1 MITLTPKRPRSVPVE
16 PDLDLSGLATPGM
29 ETSCLDEFSPLSS
42 TGNPDDSEYEDLHPT
57 PRRIVVPRS
66 ARRVLGRELKLNALK
81 YTQASNVLL
90 ESLPDYAPRNA
101 HG

>member
-1 MITLTPKRPRSVPVE
+1 MISLTPKRPRSVPIAS
-16 PDLDLSGLATPGM
+16 DLDLSGLATPGM
-29 ETSCLDEFSPLSS
+29 ETSGLDEFSPLSS
-42 TGNPDDSEYEDLHPT
+42 SGDPDESEYEDLPTT
-57 PRRIVVPRS
+57 PRRFVVPRS